1 MNVQY
6 RTIGKRKV
14 SAIGL
19 GEMPMS
25 IEGRP
30 DEAQSIRTIHAA
42 LDAGVNFIDTAD
54 AYSIGGADTGHGEKL
69 LAKALASWSGDK
81 DSVLVATKG
90 GHYRPGDG
98 SWHVNS
104 RPEYLRAAVE
114 ASLRRLG
121 VESIGLYQHHRPDPS
136 VDYADTMG
144 ILKEFLDAGKI
155 QMAGI
160 SNANI
165 EQIKIAM
172 SILGSGNLVSVQNQ
186 FSLVFRSGEKEM
198 NFCEENDVVFIPWS
212 PLGGIGRAKSLSGGY
227 APVTEAAKRHGVSP
241 QQAVLSWMLSLGK
254 NVIPIP
260 GASKPETILDS
271 AKSVDLVLDEEE
283 LRQISGIHP

>member
-1 MNVQY
+1 MRY
-6 RTIGKRKV
+6 RTLADKKV

-30 DEAQSIRTIHAA
+30 DEKQAIETIHAA

-54 AYSIGGADTGHGEKL
+54 AYSLGGADTGHGERL
-69 LAKALASWSGDK
+69 VAKALSLWSGDK
-81 DSVLVATKG
+81 DEVLVATKG

-98 SWHVNS
+98 SWDVNS

-114 ASLRRLG
+114 ASLRRLN

-136 VDYADTMG
+136 IAYEDSIG
-144 ILKEFLDAGKI
+144 LIKEFLDAGKI
-155 QMAGI
+155 QRAGI

-165 EQIKIAM
+165 DQIKTAM
-172 SILGSGNLVSVQNQ
+172 AILGPGNLASVQNQ
-186 FSLVFRSGEKEM
+186 FSLVFRSSENELQ
-198 NFCEENDVVFIPWS
+198 FCTQNNIVFIPWS
-212 PLGGIGRAKSLSGGY
+212 PLGGIGRAKNLVNNYPAILEIAGN
-227 APVTEAAKRHGVSP
+227 HGVSP
-241 QQAVLSWMLSLGK
+241 QQVVLAWMLSLGE

-260 GASKPETILDS
+260 GASRPESILDS
-271 AKSVDLVLDEEE
+271 AQSTELVLTADE
-283 LRQISGIHP
+283 LKQIG